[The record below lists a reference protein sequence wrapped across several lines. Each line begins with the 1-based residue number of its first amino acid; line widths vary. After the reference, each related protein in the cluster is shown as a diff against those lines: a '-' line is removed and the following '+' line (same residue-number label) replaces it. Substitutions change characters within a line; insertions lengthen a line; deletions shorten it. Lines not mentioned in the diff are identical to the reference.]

1 MNVAAQVEVGERKD
15 RVVDAYHATKAA
27 IEEGIVP
34 GGGTALL
41 RCIASLNNLK
51 TANFDQQKGVE
62 IIQRAI
68 RAPTTQV
75 RNGYHR
81 GVFRYTPC
89 KPTAA
94 GATCWICDAI
104 LLGMWR

>member
-1 MNVAAQVEVGERKD
+1 MYVAAQVEVGERKD

-41 RCIASLNNLK
+41 RCIACLNNLK

-75 RNGYHR
+75 RNGYRR
-81 GVFRYTPC
+81 GVFRYMPWCLPVYAVQTDGC
-89 KPTAA
+89 E
-94 GATCWICDAI
+94 CH
-104 LLGMWR
+104 LLDL